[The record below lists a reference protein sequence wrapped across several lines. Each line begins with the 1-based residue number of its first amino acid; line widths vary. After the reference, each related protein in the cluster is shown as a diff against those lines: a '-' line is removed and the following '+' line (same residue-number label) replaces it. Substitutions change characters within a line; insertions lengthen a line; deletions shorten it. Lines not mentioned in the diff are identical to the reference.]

1 MRNNLMIFE
10 GNEIEILTKEDVN
23 FDFNGEVLFNG
34 KQVHKLLGYSED
46 NYSRYINNYCDEDC
60 VELITKDKLSSNFE
74 VSLGQRGTKFITEDG
89 VIDLIYNSK
98 MPKAKE
104 FKKKV
109 REIVKKVQQ
118 TGKYDSI
125 EQQIMLIEDEKERT
139 LSIELYKLNELL
151 KINPNDMFNIL
162 QVKNKEQELAL
173 YKQSLQLEDIKNEV
187 KDIKQVTEGIKK
199 ATVLREGDSNAYV
212 VADRFGIYSTNN
224 KAHNQFAS
232 KMAKILGIYVNPEGN
247 GGYQDEYVS
256 VNLTNYG
263 GKTTATLMY
272 SEKAIDKMR
281 EYISENGLLIKPV
294 YYIKGDKKGQ
304 FKEAIL
310 YLDGEDSYIKV
321 NETTYNKYLDK

>member
-1 MRNNLMIFE
+1 MRNELQLIDE
-10 GNEIEILTKEDVN
+10 RE
-23 FDFNGEVLFNG
+23 
-34 KQVHKLLGYSED
+34 LLGKEFKMYGDFENPLFLAQDVAEWIEHSKTSMMLEGV
-46 NYSRYINNYCDEDC
+46 DED
-60 VELITKDKLSSNFE
+60 EKLKETIFTSGQNRE
-74 VSLGQRGTKFITEDG
+74 VWFLTEDG
-89 VIDLIYNSK
+89 LYEVLMQSRKPI
-98 MPKAKE
+98 AKQ
-104 FKKKV
+104 FKK
-109 REIVKKVQQ
+109 EVKAILKEYRKH
-118 TGKYDSI
+118 GKYDSI

-139 LSIELYKLNELL
+139 LTMELYKLNELL

-256 VNLTNYG
+256 VNLTNFG

-281 EYISENGLLIKPV
+281 EYIEENGLLLKPV

>member
-1 MRNNLMIFE
+1 MRNELQIIDE
-10 GNEIEILTKEDVN
+10 RE
-23 FDFNGEVLFNG
+23 
-34 KQVHKLLGYSED
+34 LLGKEFKMYGDFENPLFLAKDVAEWIEHSKTSMMLEGV
-46 NYSRYINNYCDEDC
+46 DED
-60 VELITKDKLSSNFE
+60 EKLKETIFTSGQNRE
-74 VSLGQRGTKFITEDG
+74 VWFLTEDG
-89 VIDLIYNSK
+89 LYEVLMQSRKPI
-98 MPKAKE
+98 AKQ
-104 FKKKV
+104 FKK
-109 REIVKKVQQ
+109 EVKAILKEYRKH
-118 TGKYDSI
+118 GKYDSI

-139 LSIELYKLNELL
+139 LTMELYKLNELL

-247 GGYQDEYVS
+247 SGYQDEYVS

-272 SEKAIDKMR
+272 SEKAVNKMR
-281 EYISENGLLIKPV
+281 EYIKENGLLIKPV

>member
-1 MRNNLMIFE
+1 MRNELQIIDE
-10 GNEIEILTKEDVN
+10 RE
-23 FDFNGEVLFNG
+23 
-34 KQVHKLLGYSED
+34 LLGKEFKMYGDFENPLFLAKDVAEWIEHSKTSMMLEGV
-46 NYSRYINNYCDEDC
+46 DED
-60 VELITKDKLSSNFE
+60 EKLKETIFTSGQNRE
-74 VSLGQRGTKFITEDG
+74 VWFLTEDG
-89 VIDLIYNSK
+89 LYEVLMQSRKPI
-98 MPKAKE
+98 AKQ
-104 FKKKV
+104 FKK
-109 REIVKKVQQ
+109 EVKAILKEYRKH
-118 TGKYDSI
+118 GKYDSI

-139 LSIELYKLNELL
+139 LTMELYKLNELL

-247 GGYQDEYVS
+247 SGYQDEYVS

-272 SEKAIDKMR
+272 SEKAVNKMK
-281 EYISENGLLIKPV
+281 EYIKENGLLIKPV

>member
-1 MRNNLMIFE
+1 MRNELQIIDE
-10 GNEIEILTKEDVN
+10 RE
-23 FDFNGEVLFNG
+23 
-34 KQVHKLLGYSED
+34 LLGKEFKMYGDFENPLFLAQDVAEWIEHSKTSMMLEGV
-46 NYSRYINNYCDEDC
+46 DED
-60 VELITKDKLSSNFE
+60 EKLKETIFTSGQNRE
-74 VSLGQRGTKFITEDG
+74 VWFLTEDG
-89 VIDLIYNSK
+89 LYEVLMQSRKPI
-98 MPKAKE
+98 AKQ
-104 FKKKV
+104 FKK
-109 REIVKKVQQ
+109 EVKAILKEYRKH
-118 TGKYDSI
+118 GKYDSI

-139 LSIELYKLNELL
+139 LTMELYKLNELL

-256 VNLTNYG
+256 VNLTNFG

-281 EYISENGLLIKPV
+281 EYIEENGLLLKPV

>member
-1 MRNNLMIFE
+1 MRNELQIIDE
-10 GNEIEILTKEDVN
+10 RE
-23 FDFNGEVLFNG
+23 
-34 KQVHKLLGYSED
+34 LLGKEFKMYGDFENPLFLAKDVAEWIEHSKTSMMLEGV
-46 NYSRYINNYCDEDC
+46 DED
-60 VELITKDKLSSNFE
+60 EKLKETIFTSGQNRE
-74 VSLGQRGTKFITEDG
+74 VWFLTEDG
-89 VIDLIYNSK
+89 LYEVLMQSRKPI
-98 MPKAKE
+98 AKQ
-104 FKKKV
+104 FKK
-109 REIVKKVQQ
+109 EVKAILKEYRKH
-118 TGKYDSI
+118 GKYDSI

-139 LSIELYKLNELL
+139 LTMELYKLNELL

-232 KMAKILGIYVNPEGN
+232 KMAKILGIYVNLEGN

-272 SEKAIDKMR
+272 SEKAVDKMK
-281 EYISENGLLIKPV
+281 EYIKENGLLIKPV
-294 YYIKGDKKGQ
+294 YYTKGDKKGQ

-310 YLDGEDSYIKV
+310 YPDGEDSYIKV